1 MKSCFVDD
9 VVDAAHMEM
18 GLHVQASE
26 DIAEVEG
33 NTSVAEV
40 GMSAD
45 HTSVD
50 RVDHGQKAKQLMQE
64 SYIAECGKKWEGT
77 ASPSFESQP

>member
-18 GLHVQASE
+18 ALHVQASE
-26 DIAEVEG
+26 GIVEVGG

-40 GMSAD
+40 GMLAA
-45 HTSVD
+45 HTSLD

-64 SYIAECGKKWEGT
+64 SWIAECGKRWGGT
-77 ASPSFESQP
+77 ASPSSESQP

>member
-1 MKSCFVDD
+1 LVAKSCFVDD

-18 GLHVQASE
+18 ALHVQASE

-33 NTSVAEV
+33 NTSVAGV
-40 GMSAD
+40 GMLAD

-50 RVDHGQKAKQLMQE
+50 RVDHGQKMKQLMQE
-64 SYIAECGKKWEGT
+64 NWTAECGKR
-77 ASPSFESQP
+77 